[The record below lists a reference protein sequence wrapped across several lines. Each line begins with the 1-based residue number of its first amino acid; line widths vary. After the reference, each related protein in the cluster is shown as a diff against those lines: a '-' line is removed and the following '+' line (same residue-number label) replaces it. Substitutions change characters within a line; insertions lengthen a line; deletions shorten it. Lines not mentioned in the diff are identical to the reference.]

1 MRNINHKYPV
11 FGVFLMIVL
20 SSLLVS
26 AFQPETN
33 RNISIAFDYIGVI
46 SGIILIVMMIKTL
59 KSFNSSLRQN
69 YDFMLVI
76 GIFFQVL
83 AFTYTL
89 IFIRFKL
96 YPMPTGI
103 DIHHLLMIIGF
114 LFFGIATYKL
124 RILAGTINKK
134 S

>member
-1 MRNINHKYPV
+1 MRDVYKKCLIS
-11 FGVFLMIVL
+11 GVFLMIVL

-33 RNISIAFDYIGVI
+33 RNISIAFDYIGAI
-46 SGIILIVMMIKTL
+46 SGIVLMIMMIKTL
-59 KSFNSSLRQN
+59 KSFTTSLRQN

-83 AFTYTL
+83 AFVYTL

-124 RILAGTINKK
+124 RALAGTINKK